1 MSPARVGVNV
11 HRHDVRAAIGIPGQ
25 HLEVGKVLRVVEG
38 ELGAQHL
45 REIERLALVV
55 AQVTA
60 YQHLADDVLPDAGRS
75 EVIALAGVELERDV
89 RLVVRRV
96 DDQLVANQARVEIAV
111 GGRGALQVGL
121 DALVGRVAQAI
132 AIVQRQ
138 VVQDVLEQ
146 RVAFPRPVDVH
157 VDVSDQHRLAR
168 VDVDGDAPVAV
179 ARLADA
185 RLDLRLVVPEGSE
198 RRLHLA
204 LHAVVQPLDRVGIE
218 VRAALLV
225 TL

>member
-1 MSPARVGVNV
+1 
-11 HRHDVRAAIGIPGQ
+11 
-25 HLEVGKVLRVVEG
+25 
-38 ELGAQHL
+38 
-45 REIERLALVV
+45 
-55 AQVTA
+55 TA
-60 YQHLADDVLPDAGRS
+60 YQRLAYDVLADAGGS

-121 DALVGRVAQAI
+121 DALVGPVAQAI

-138 VVQDVLEQ
+138 VLQDALEQ
-146 RVAFPRPVDVH
+146 RVAFPGPVDAH
-157 VDVSDQHRLAR
+157 VDVGDEHWLAR
-168 VDVDGDAPVAV
+168 VDVDGDAPVAAAQV
-179 ARLADA
+179 ADA
-185 RLDLRLVVPEGSE
+185 GLDLRLVVPEGSE

-225 TL
+225 ALETQVGKHVGAQLFVDAADLHLDAGGVR